1 MANLFVITS
10 FETPSAFRLA
20 PGCTIVGKWGGRRYV
35 VERLLGEGAGGAV
48 YAVRSAQGLAALK
61 FGRDALSLQS
71 EINAVHTLIDRGAVS
86 PDSLL
91 DADDWRSPDGVFSF
105 YVAAYREGEDI
116 VRFVRRRGADWF
128 GTVTVGLL
136 GRLEA
141 IHRAGWAYGDLKPA
155 HVLVGPYG
163 KVELVDFG
171 GATPFGQ
178 AVREFTERYDRGFW
192 RAGDRT
198 ADPGY
203 DLFAFAVM
211 CLEMDGAVR
220 LQNADRH
227 LRMLL
232 KRLDASA
239 ALRPVAGLLREML
252 SGPHRSTS
260 ELAADWRRAV
270 RVGRSFSPR
279 MAGRVPNGPIVAGFA
294 LSAAMFAAAAA
305 LYVLK

>member
-1 MANLFVITS
+1 MITS
-10 FETPSAFRLA
+10 FKTPSILRLE
-20 PGCTIVGKWGGRRYV
+20 PGCTIEGKWGGRRYV

-61 FGRDALSLQS
+61 LGRDALSLQS
-71 EINAVHTLIDRGAVS
+71 EINAVRALIDRGAVA

-105 YVAAYREGEDI
+105 YVAAYREGEDV

-128 GTVTVGLL
+128 GPVTVGLL

-141 IHRAGWAYGDLKPA
+141 IHRAGWVYGDWKPA
-155 HVLVGPYG
+155 HVLVGSYG
-163 KVELVDFG
+163 NVELIDFG
-171 GATPFGQ
+171 GATPFGK
-178 AVREFTERYDRGFW
+178 AVREFTERYDRGSW

-203 DLFAFAVM
+203 DLFAFAVL

-227 LRMLL
+227 PRMLL

-239 ALRPVAGLLREML
+239 VLRPVAGLLREML
-252 SGPHRSTS
+252 SGPRRSTS
-260 ELAADWRRAV
+260 ELAADWRRAL
-270 RVGRSFSPR
+270 RMKGLFSPR
-279 MAGRVPNGPIVAGFA
+279 AADRVPNGPVVAGFA
-294 LSAAMFAAAAA
+294 LSAVMFAAAAA